1 MHEHKI
7 ISAILQSR
15 EAYVNVSEW
24 IDEKDFTA
32 KGWVLVKGAAD
43 YYKHDPS
50 AARVDREILLGRI
63 ARKLPNAKAAEG
75 FSEIVDKLPTDIGA
89 SNVAAELLVLKR
101 DASADRLAA
110 ALGAR
115 SGVDEDRKALL
126 LAEYTALQEA
136 ASLESSTPLDVYA
149 PGITKL
155 FTDILSDANRIKV
168 HPQRLNERIDG
179 GVLPGHCI
187 IVFGRVEMGKSTAAI
202 NMTGGFLSQGKKV
215 LYLENEDPL
224 ADTSRRITQRVVRKS
239 RQWIQ
244 ANVAEA
250 ETIAAKRHIDL
261 LTVAD
266 CPTSVREIDR
276 AVAANE
282 PDVVVI
288 NQMRNLA
295 HGDNA
300 VQQLDTLAW
309 ELRNVGK
316 RHQCVTVLITAAKE
330 GEVTKE
336 GTIRPKPV
344 LEVGDVYSSKTGIP
358 GAADLLLGWG
368 CTDQLKANNMACISI
383 LKNKIV
389 DGNMTAD
396 GKHRKYG
403 HFYVKVNP
411 ETNFIYHEDAA

>member
-1 MHEHKI
+1 
-7 ISAILQSR
+7 
-15 EAYVNVSEW
+15 
-24 IDEKDFTA
+24 
-32 KGWVLVKGAAD
+32 
-43 YYKHDPS
+43 
-50 AARVDREILLGRI
+50 
-63 ARKLPNAKAAEG
+63 
-75 FSEIVDKLPTDIGA
+75 
-89 SNVAAELLVLKR
+89 
-101 DASADRLAA
+101 
-110 ALGAR
+110 
-115 SGVDEDRKALL
+115 
-126 LAEYTALQEA
+126 
-136 ASLESSTPLDVYA
+136 
-149 PGITKL
+149 
-155 FTDILSDANRIKV
+155 
-168 HPQRLNERIDG
+168 
-179 GVLPGHCI
+179 
-187 IVFGRVEMGKSTAAI
+187 MGKSTAAI

-336 GTIRPKPV
+336 GTIRPKAV